1 MVDGL
6 TPVMP
11 SGALYMMVGVELS
24 KFPHINTTVEFME
37 KLMSEESIFILCGEV
52 GALSIIMYA
61 AYNQVVSVVFPIP
74 GVHQTSA
81 SDTKRQ
87 NENSLWSYQRILLQ
101 TPRVDTVLC

>member
-37 KLMSEESIFILCGEV
+37 KLMSEESVFILPGEV
-52 GALSIIMYA
+52 SDEIPQLFTLQHVYIVLS
-61 AYNQVVSVVFPIP
+61 VSRLFQAGIVA
-74 GVHQTSA
+74 T
-81 SDTKRQ
+81 
-87 NENSLWSYQRILLQ
+87 E
-101 TPRVDTVLC
+101 

>member
-37 KLMSEESIFILCGEV
+37 KLMSEESVFILCGEV
-52 GALSIIMYA
+52 SDPFCEREYIIMCLTIL
-61 AYNQVVSVVFPIP
+61 QCFLCP
-74 GVHQTSA
+74 GFIRLVLLMPSEKMKEA
-81 SDTKRQ
+81 CC
-87 NENSLWSYQRILLQ
+87 RIREFSNKHY
-101 TPRVDTVLC
+101 TA